1 VVSSCDS
8 GERGVRGSEAVMVEE
23 CDFADSECDGSINGQ
38 HKEREES
45 QGEQKRFVDKRNME
59 VESQDSFCKTVVE
72 ESIPS
77 KVLVEKTKGVG
88 MLGGETIGEVEIR
101 GLSSPNKVDS
111 DRGEKGGTGAD
122 LVEQELTNL
131 NGDIISNG
139 PFPLGSGLRAE
150 VVLER
155 IDVGPVMVED
165 RVDPV
170 CQVEHGEGISVIEKL
185 DGLVEVAREKQR
197 VHHSNSFTQEESNL
211 SASSNY
217 SQSQSLVEK
226 NGCQKSSRTRKPMSR
241 LPFPSLVG
249 PKCLRLVEVVNSV
262 GASCR
267 RKKIA
272 REEGRIQD
280 TQQQSQA
287 DHSVREGEE
296 DEICSENRADSQ
308 QNLIDDIAL
317 QRENRGISGVN
328 LIMGNDSLEDVGG
341 FIQNRKGTEAKRL
354 EAEEILEIQE
364 ALGLTHTEGKEMT
377 VKKLEELEDR
387 DREKMAR
394 DEEGHGFQ

>member
-1 VVSSCDS
+1 
-8 GERGVRGSEAVMVEE
+8 
-23 CDFADSECDGSINGQ
+23 
-38 HKEREES
+38 
-45 QGEQKRFVDKRNME
+45 
-59 VESQDSFCKTVVE
+59 
-72 ESIPS
+72 
-77 KVLVEKTKGVG
+77 
-88 MLGGETIGEVEIR
+88 
-101 GLSSPNKVDS
+101 
-111 DRGEKGGTGAD
+111 
-122 LVEQELTNL
+122 
-131 NGDIISNG
+131 
-139 PFPLGSGLRAE
+139 
-150 VVLER
+150 
-155 IDVGPVMVED
+155 
-165 RVDPV
+165 
-170 CQVEHGEGISVIEKL
+170 
-185 DGLVEVAREKQR
+185 
-197 VHHSNSFTQEESNL
+197 
-211 SASSNY
+211 
-217 SQSQSLVEK
+217 
-226 NGCQKSSRTRKPMSR
+226 
-241 LPFPSLVG
+241 
-249 PKCLRLVEVVNSV
+249 VEVVNSV